1 MNPLPTEL
9 RNKLERTIVRAREVA
24 EAGAKAA
31 IEALAVP
38 HHEPYGHMPPEERKL
53 RNLDFAEFQA
63 RGRKTL

>member
-9 RNKLERTIVRAREVA
+9 RNKPERTIVRAREAA

-31 IEALAVP
+31 PEALVVH
-38 HHEPYGHMPPEERKL
+38 HHEPYGHMPREERKL

-63 RGRKTL
+63 RGRKPL